1 MTTTTPTP
9 AGTVKVFL
17 VEDSPQ
23 LRNRIY
29 ESLDA
34 PGRIEVVGHADNERE
49 ATAALAG
56 RPWDALVLD
65 LRLREGT
72 GFGVLRS
79 LAAVRPAGRKVI
91 IYTNYAIPHFRDECT
106 QLGADHVLDK
116 GTDYDRLRELL
127 VAMADARRAD

>member
-1 MTTTTPTP
+1 MTTTTPTS

-49 ATAALAG
+49 ATVV
-56 RPWDALVLD
+56 PVL
-65 LRLREGT
+65 EP
-72 GFGVLRS
+72 S
-79 LAAVRPAGRKVI
+79 AAVGAASSAVI
-91 IYTNYAIPHFRDECT
+91 HRQRGNT
-106 QLGADHVLDK
+106 
-116 GTDYDRLRELL
+116 
-127 VAMADARRAD
+127 